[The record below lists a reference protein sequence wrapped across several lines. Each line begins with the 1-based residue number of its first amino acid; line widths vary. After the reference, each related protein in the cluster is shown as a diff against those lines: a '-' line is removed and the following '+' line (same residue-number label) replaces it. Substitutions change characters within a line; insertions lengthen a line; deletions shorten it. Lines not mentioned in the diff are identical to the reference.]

1 MKNKE
6 LFELT
11 NPQKSIWYTEQFYEG
26 TTVNNICVSGT
37 LYGKINEDIL
47 SRAFITKFNFIDF
60 FLFIYA
66 LLYFANF
73 IFFSFG
79 NFIFMRIL
87 SKINFSP
94 IQNIMNFKKFI
105 KAVDSNRN
113 GVTL

>member
-1 MKNKE
+1 MKEVAK
-6 LFELT
+6 LT
-11 NPQKSIWYTEQFYEG
+11 LP
-26 TTVNNICVSGT
+26 VPSGRRILET
-37 LYGKINEDIL
+37 YGNVIRGKINEDIL

-79 NFIFMRIL
+79 NFMFMRIL

-94 IQNIMNFKKFI
+94 IQNIMNFKKP
-105 KAVDSNRN
+105 
-113 GVTL
+113 